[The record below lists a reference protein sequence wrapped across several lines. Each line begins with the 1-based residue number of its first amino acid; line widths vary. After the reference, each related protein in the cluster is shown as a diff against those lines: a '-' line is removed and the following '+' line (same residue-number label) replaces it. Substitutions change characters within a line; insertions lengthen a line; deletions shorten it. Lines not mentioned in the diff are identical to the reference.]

1 MSTSGTTIKQIP
13 QIPHVPAGA
22 GAADLTLALEV
33 AHDLH
38 APAGRAPEV
47 ATPAPTSLG
56 TTRRTKARNRHHTPT
71 RAA

>member
-1 MSTSGTTIKQIP
+1 MSTFGTTIKQV
-13 QIPHVPAGA
+13 PHIPAGA
-22 GAADLTLALEV
+22 GAAGLSLALEV

-47 ATPAPTSLG
+47 ATPAPASLG
-56 TTRRTKARNRHHTPT
+56 TARRTKARNRHHTPS